1 MKPEGKVKSE
11 VSQSL
16 ASLELAGDVIWFE
29 RLNSLSIH
37 QHRIHINGCRSGTFD
52 FIAAFKA
59 KHGGLSLCFI
69 ECKRSD
75 IAPVL
80 SESQNKFKNKY
91 DGKHVDIH
99 FWLVQS
105 GKEAERLILKHAFNR
120 VSAIDWEP

>member
-1 MKPEGKVKSE
+1 MTPEGKVKSE

-37 QHRIHINGCRSGTFD
+37 QHGIHINGCRKGTFD
-52 FIAAFKA
+52 FVAVFKA

-75 IAPVL
+75 KPADL
-80 SESQNKFKNKY
+80 SDNQKKFKGKY
-91 DGKHVDIH
+91 HGKHGDIY

-105 GKEAERLILKHAFNR
+105 GRDVDRLILNHAFNR
-120 VSAIDWEP
+120 VAAIEWEP